1 MPYSMT
7 GFGQAKIET
16 GDFVISVEMKSV
28 NHRFASF
35 SIKIPWN
42 SLSLEKRLEDILSSK
57 IKRGRVNCVVIYER
71 TTKES
76 LDTIDLDLELA
87 KTYYESYKKLGEY
100 LKIDD
105 DELIRHIS
113 TFPGII
119 RLKDK
124 KEIDEE
130 LIKYVELAFSEA
142 LSLLVKERK
151 REGEGLV
158 EGIFFIVSELEK
170 SLSKIDEKK
179 DIFLLEYKNRLKE
192 RIEKLTENLPVDTE
206 RIEEE
211 VAIYAEKSDITEEI
225 LRLSVHIKHLKE
237 LLKEDK
243 PVGRRLDFLIQ
254 EMNREINT
262 IGSKS
267 PNFEISHI
275 VVDMKSNL
283 EKIREQIQNLE

>member
-1 MPYSMT
+1 MT

-16 GDFVISVEMKSV
+16 DDFVISVEMKSV

-57 IKRGRVNCVVIYER
+57 IKRGRVNCVIIFER
-71 TTKES
+71 AKKES

-87 KTYYESYKKLGEY
+87 KTYYESYKKLEEY
-100 LKIDD
+100 LKIDN

-130 LIKYVELAFSEA
+130 LVKYVEMAFSDA
-142 LSLLVKERK
+142 LSLLVEERR

-158 EGIFFIVSELEK
+158 QGIFSIVSELE
-170 SLSKIDEKK
+170 SGLAKIEGKK
-179 DIFLLEYKNRLKE
+179 DVFLLEYKNRLKE

-225 LRLSVHIKHLKE
+225 LRLSVHIKHLKK

-267 PNFEISHI
+267 PNFEISHM

>member
-1 MPYSMT
+1 MT

-16 GDFVISVEMKSV
+16 DDFVISVEMKSV

-87 KTYYESYKKLGEY
+87 KTYYESYKRLEEY

-130 LIKYVELAFSEA
+130 LVKYVELAFSEA

-158 EGIFFIVSELEK
+158 EGIFSIVSELEEN
-170 SLSKIDEKK
+170 LSKIDGKK

-192 RIEKLTENLPVDTE
+192 RIEKLTESLPVDTE

-275 VVDMKSNL
+275 VVDMKSSL